1 MEQLTFHLDG
11 VVQDR
16 EGARDFDGPLDLILH
31 LLNRN
36 RVEIKDIQ
44 ISLIL
49 DQYLAWIRARK
60 ALDLEVAS
68 EFVVMASHL
77 VWLKTRMMLSEED
90 EETREEME
98 KLIKSLEE
106 RQQMEEYRRMQLG
119 ADYFAAHSELGRN
132 IYVRPAEPLPQE
144 KGYRHTHA
152 TDELLRA
159 LADMRE
165 RTDRKLPPPVAAFRG
180 IVGHEQ
186 YSIDAKLSELEQR
199 FIFRP
204 RVHPDELWKTCSSRT
219 ELIATFLALL
229 ELCRVGSIEIEDDGE
244 DILLCAS
251 SGRRR
256 AEPQD
261 GAEKTPETGN
271 IAENGEEE

>member
-1 MEQLTFHLDG
+1 MDQLTFHLDG

-16 EGARDFDGPLDLILH
+16 EGAHDFDGPLDLILH

-36 RVEIKDIQ
+36 RIEIKDIQ

-49 DQYLAWIRARK
+49 DQYLEWIRARE

-77 VWLKTRMMLSEED
+77 VWLKTRMMLSADD

-106 RQQMEEYRRMQLG
+106 RQKMEEYRKMQMG
-119 ADYFAAHSELGRN
+119 ADYFAEHSELGRN
-132 IYVRPAEPLPQE
+132 IYVRVPEPLPQD

-152 TDELLRA
+152 TNELLKA
-159 LADMRE
+159 IEQLRE
-165 RTDRKLPPPVAAFRG
+165 RNDRKLPPPVSAFHG

-186 YSIDAKLSELEQR
+186 YPIEAKLNELEQR

-204 RVHPDELWKTCSSRT
+204 RVSPDELWQTCKSRT

-229 ELCRVGSIEIEDDGE
+229 EMCRMGRLGIEEGE
-244 DILLCAS
+244 GDEILLCAADNGKS
-251 SGRRR
+251 
-256 AEPQD
+256 
-261 GAEKTPETGN
+261 ETGE
-271 IAENGEEE
+271 A